1 MEGKIL
7 RLIEEAKEA
16 DEGSVLMG
24 QELDWDSIAVV
35 TFMAMADEQLNVTL
49 SADRLN
55 KCERVDDVV
64 ALVIES
70 QPA

>member
-16 DEGSVLMG
+16 DEGTVLMG

>member
-16 DEGSVLMG
+16 DEGTVLMG

-64 ALVIES
+64 ALVLES
-70 QPA
+70 QTA

>member
-7 RLIEEAKEA
+7 GLIEEAKEA
-16 DEGSVLMG
+16 DEGTVLMG

-70 QPA
+70 QTA

>member
-16 DEGSVLMG
+16 DEGTVLMG

-70 QPA
+70 QSA